1 MSPTAHPIASQ
12 HMPFFISPPGQTD
25 VLTVGVAIFLIG
37 AVLGTGILFL
47 RIHTLPE
54 RIAHK
59 RKKIQ
64 FDIVAVLGLLALFT
78 HIHLFWVAGLLLAL
92 IEIPSFSNPLGRIAG
107 ALESIAGIKPPVA
120 DPLPPDPHAAN
131 PEDGKA

>member
-1 MSPTAHPIASQ
+1 MSPPFHPAATT
-12 HMPFFISPPGQTD
+12 HMPFFITAPGQTD
-25 VLTVGVAIFLIG
+25 VLTVGVALFLIG

-92 IEIPSFSNPLGRIAG
+92 IEFPSFSNPLGRMAG
-107 ALESIAGIKPPVA
+107 ALESMAGIKPPPA
-120 DPLPPDPHAAN
+120 EPAAADPHAAHA
-131 PEDGKA
+131 EEGKV